1 MANEGPHQLKKKR
14 LDEDQDLDGTQKPL
28 QLQRRRVWRA
38 CEGCRRKKI
47 KCDGI
52 EPTCSQC
59 STSGSQCTWLQTK
72 DRAALSRHYVQELEA
87 RLLHMESLFSQIAP
101 VLDQIGPLPSGAAIA
116 ELAAAAP
123 APPGT
128 DATSAAVLT
137 HSVPPKHRASSI
149 PIKAEEDD
157 VSESFGQ
164 LALDEYGH
172 MRWIGGSS
180 TMSLIQSFKALTSSP
195 LHRISPM
202 EEDPLA
208 PGTQL
213 HALPGPEE
221 VEYPPRDLADKLV
234 NAYFSRF
241 HFLNPVIDKPSFLR
255 KYSQLMDNTADPLFA
270 RSEAA
275 FISLVFAVFACSARL
290 VEDTRLSTSDS
301 LDDGGMGMVYY
312 ERALILQYISHANTQ
327 IAHVQCFILLSSF
340 LCSVNCLPQAWILVG
355 QAVRTGQDL
364 GLHRSPRRLVITPI
378 DKETRRK
385 IWWGV
390 YSLDRM
396 LALALGRPLGI
407 NDSDCDVEYPV
418 EVDDEN
424 LQEYFSGAALPQR
437 QPSLMTGSIALTSLY
452 KIGGRVLREVY
463 ALENC
468 KDHLEPDR
476 KAELQRTVELLDG
489 ELTKWC
495 DDLPAV
501 FKSQSET
508 DEQVS
513 MGAVLCSHYYS
524 VLTTLHRNL
533 LPVKRDQ
540 PVTAKS
546 TVKAVSSA
554 RSCIRLAPSMKNV
567 VPPSHHLAFF
577 IQHLFSSAVILLL
590 YAMHSSE
597 PRAASAAMDEAKSSL
612 GALESWEGHW
622 PGARK
627 CKELLMELTSTATDA
642 VAQSANDSAP
652 PPPSAG
658 PVLSGRERRRSVT
671 IATGSGSGT
680 GRVVKNKPR
689 RNQSR
694 DPGTS
699 TRRLAAVSPY
709 RVDSAQR
716 ARSSSRKRGHDDG
729 EGNERGTTSLASYYQ
744 SFASPTSAHASSPHS
759 SPASVNVPSPVPIL
773 DKNSPQPSPILAP
786 TTIYNYPLSP
796 TNAPGQY
803 EYEYGMQS
811 SPLSHGN
818 SAPHW
823 NGSGEPQ
830 GVDIYP
836 SNMSYSS
843 NAYSGGYDAVDSR
856 SYTYGT
862 SDLGGGNI
870 VELSST
876 PPIASFAAPGLPFRG
891 LEFIRNYGNGG
902 GYSMGDQDA
911 LWHSYDPGAFE
922 YNPDLPF
929 TLGDMTSDDH

>member
-1 MANEGPHQLKKKR
+1 MANEAPPPAHQPKKKR
-14 LDEDQDLDGTQKPL
+14 IDDNDDAQDPQRPL

-38 CEGCRRKKI
+38 CESCRRKKI
-47 KCDGI
+47 KCDGC

-59 STSGSQCTWLQTK
+59 SASGSQCTWLQTK

-101 VLDQIGPLPSGAAIA
+101 VLDQIGPLPNGAAIA
-116 ELAAAAP
+116 ELASAATAP
-123 APPGT
+123 SGS
-128 DATSAAVLT
+128 DAIPSAAVPT
-137 HSVPPKHRASSI
+137 RS
-149 PIKAEEDD
+149 AEEDD

-208 PGTQL
+208 PGPSVNKL
-213 HALPGPEE
+213 YFPASVFFGKVHALPGPEE

-255 KYSQLMDNTADPLFA
+255 KYTHLMDNVGDPGFV

-275 FISLVFAVFACSARL
+275 FISLVFAVFACSASL
-290 VEDTRLSTSDS
+290 VEDTRLSISES
-301 LDDGGMGMVYY
+301 MDDGGMGMVYY

-340 LCSVNCLPQAWILVG
+340 LCSINCLPQAWILIG

-378 DKETRRK
+378 EKETRRK

-418 EVDDEN
+418 EVDDEH
-424 LQEYFSGAALPQR
+424 LPDYFAGATLPQR
-437 QPSLMTGSIALTSLY
+437 QPSLMTGAIALTGLY

-468 KDHLEPDR
+468 KDHLEPER
-476 KAELQRTVELLDG
+476 KAELQKTVEALDT

-495 DDLPAV
+495 DDLPVV

-540 PVTAKS
+540 LVTAKS

-590 YAMHSSE
+590 YAMHASE

-627 CKELLMELTSTATDA
+627 CKELLMELTNTATEA
-642 VAQSANDSAP
+642 VAQSGNDTP
-652 PPPSAG
+652 PPP
-658 PVLSGRERRRSVT
+658 PPMSGRERRRSVT
-671 IATGSGSGT
+671 IATGSGSG
-680 GRVVKNKPR
+680 RVMKNKPR

-716 ARSSSRKRGHDDG
+716 ARSSSRKRGLDDG
-729 EGNERGTTSLASYYQ
+729 EGNERLAYYQ

-773 DKNSPQPSPILAP
+773 DKNSPQPSPTLAP
-786 TTIYNYPLSP
+786 TSVYNYPLSP
-796 TNAPGQY
+796 TNAPNQY
-803 EYEYGMQS
+803 EFEYGMQP
-811 SPLSHGN
+811 SPLSHAN
-818 SAPHW
+818 NAQHW
-823 NGSGEPQ
+823 NGSGGGEPQ

-836 SNMSYSS
+836 PGMSYSS
-843 NAYSGGYDAVDSR
+843 NAYGGYDAIDSR
-856 SYTYGT
+856 GYAYGQ
-862 SDLGGGNI
+862 SDLGGNLA
-870 VELSST
+870 ELSST
-876 PPIASFAAPGLPFRG
+876 PPTSSFAAPGLPFRG
-891 LEFIRNYGNGG
+891 LDLLRNFGNGG
-902 GYSMGDQDA
+902 GYSMGEQDS
-911 LWHSYDPGAFE
+911 LWQSYDPGAFE